1 MDLAVNP
8 FDDAIEEEEKKKVSD
23 DAEDESDD
31 SDDMDAELDA
41 LENSVQ
47 ITADEDDVDTDE
59 DADESKKVEQTDFTP
74 QPRSVTRKASLA
86 GRAGSGNTKLQGR
99 QLLNQDD
106 DDDGQGTFDTDH
118 HETLEDEMTVEMDME
133 DTFEDGAQ
141 SSRKSLKTK

>member
-1 MDLAVNP
+1 MSSGSSKYKGGKTYTEVGEVDETVDMDLAVNP

-59 DADESKKVEQTDFTP
+59 DADESKKVE
-74 QPRSVTRKASLA
+74 
-86 GRAGSGNTKLQGR
+86 
-99 QLLNQDD
+99 
-106 DDDGQGTFDTDH
+106 
-118 HETLEDEMTVEMDME
+118 
-133 DTFEDGAQ
+133 
-141 SSRKSLKTK
+141 